1 MNENDLRVQRTRRLL
16 REALIDLVTSHGYE
30 PVTIRDITR
39 KAQVGY
45 KTFFRHY
52 ESKEALLKTIINE
65 TVLDFQKIIL
75 PPTTQNASEL
85 NTLTALRFAK
95 EHAALMR
102 VILQSSASDHLLTPF
117 MHLGLEEGE
126 LSFSGSNVPDELV
139 AHHFASSIISLLQ
152 WWLENDMV
160 YPVEEM
166 ADYIDQL
173 LIRPIK
179 GLEQREGHKK
189 TTGTN

>member
-16 REALIDLVTSHGYE
+16 REALIELVISRGYE

-52 ESKEALLKTIINE
+52 GSKEALLKGI
-65 TVLDFQKIIL
+65 LDELIEEFQEVFL
-75 PPTTQNASEL
+75 APTMPGASEH
-85 NTLTALRFAK
+85 NTLAALRLAQ
-95 EHAALMR
+95 EHSALMR
-102 VILQSSASDHLLTPF
+102 AVFKSTASDQLLKPF
-117 MHLGLEEGE
+117 MHFGLQEGE
-126 LSFSGSNVPDELV
+126 LSFSGSDVPDELV
-139 AHHFASSIISLLQ
+139 AYHFASSIISLLQ
-152 WWLENDMV
+152 WWLENDMA

-166 ADYIDQL
+166 AAYIDQL

-179 GLEQREGHKK
+179 RLKQEEDK
-189 TTGTN
+189 